1 MRALAMVRPARAGA
15 CGAYP
20 PRRLHGSIAASHR
33 KDRPMPRTIAL
44 PCRPEPLAVTVEETA
59 LIIVDMQN
67 AYLSKG
73 GYIDL
78 VGFDVAGAPPVIE
91 ESARIAAACRAA
103 GIPVIYLQNG
113 FSPDQREAPEGAPV
127 WHKSNAL
134 KFMRANEAYAGRL
147 ITHGTW
153 DHEIVPELAPQ
164 PGDIVVPKARYSGF
178 AGTALEQILA
188 ARRIR
193 TLLVCGVATNVCVES
208 TIRDAYHREFFP
220 VMLADATM
228 AAGPGAQAATEFNV
242 ETFFGWLSS
251 GAELRAA
258 LMAND

>member
-1 MRALAMVRPARAGA
+1 MTRTVTLPA
-15 CGAYP
+15 
-20 PRRLHGSIAASHR
+20 
-33 KDRPMPRTIAL
+33 
-44 PCRPEPLAVTVEETA
+44 RPEPITVTVEETA

-78 VGFDVAGAPPVIE
+78 VGFDVSGAPPVIE
-91 ESARIAAACRAA
+91 ETARIAEACRTA
-103 GIPVIYLQNG
+103 GIPIIYLQNG
-113 FSPDQREAPEGAPV
+113 FSPDQREAPETAPV
-127 WHKSNAL
+127 FHKSNAL
-134 KFMRANEAYAGRL
+134 KFMRANEAYAGKL

-153 DHEIVPELAPQ
+153 DHEIVPELTPQ
-164 PGDIVVPKARYSGF
+164 AGDVVVPKSRYSGF

-228 AAGPGAQAATEFNV
+228 AAGPGTQQATEFNV
-242 ETFFGWLSS
+242 QAFFGWLSS

-258 LMAND
+258 LMANAG

>member
-1 MRALAMVRPARAGA
+1 
-15 CGAYP
+15 
-20 PRRLHGSIAASHR
+20 
-33 KDRPMPRTIAL
+33 MPRTITL
-44 PCRPEPLAVTVEETA
+44 PARPEPIEVSLDDTA
-59 LIIVDMQN
+59 LVIVDMQN

-78 VGFDVAGAPPVIE
+78 VGFDVSGAPPVIE
-91 ESARIAAACRAA
+91 ETARIADACRAA

-113 FSPDQREAPEGAPV
+113 FSPDQREAPPSAPV

-134 KFMRANEAYAGRL
+134 KFMRANEAYAGQL

-153 DHEIVPELAPQ
+153 DHEIVPDLTPR
-164 PGDIVVPKARYSGF
+164 PGDIIVPKARYSGF
-178 AGTALEQILA
+178 AGTALDQILA

-208 TIRDAYHREFFP
+208 TIRDAYHRELFP

-228 AAGPGAQAATEFNV
+228 AAGPGTQAATEFNV
-242 ETFFGWLSS
+242 ETFFGWVST
-251 GAELRAA
+251 GPDLRSA
-258 LMAND
+258 LRSNAG

>member
-1 MRALAMVRPARAGA
+1 MTRTVTLPA
-15 CGAYP
+15 
-20 PRRLHGSIAASHR
+20 
-33 KDRPMPRTIAL
+33 
-44 PCRPEPLAVTVEETA
+44 RPEPLTVTIEETA

-78 VGFDVAGAPPVIE
+78 VGFDVSASPPVIE
-91 ESARIAAACRAA
+91 ETARIAEACRAA

-113 FSPDQREAPEGAPV
+113 FSPDQREAPPSAPV

-134 KFMRANEAYAGRL
+134 KFMRANEAFAGKL

-153 DHEIVPELAPQ
+153 DHEIVPELTPQ

-178 AGTALEQILA
+178 AGTGLDQILA
-188 ARRIR
+188 SRRIR
-193 TLLVCGVATNVCVES
+193 TLLICGVATNVCVES

-220 VMLADATM
+220 VMLTDATM
-228 AAGPGAQAATEFNV
+228 GAGPGTQEGTEFNV
-242 ETFFGWLSS
+242 QAFFGWLST
-251 GAELRAA
+251 GAEMRAA
-258 LMAND
+258 LSSNSAGE

>member
-1 MRALAMVRPARAGA
+1 
-15 CGAYP
+15 
-20 PRRLHGSIAASHR
+20 
-33 KDRPMPRTIAL
+33 MPRTVTL
-44 PCRPEPLAVTVEETA
+44 PARPEPLTVTVEETA
-59 LIIVDMQN
+59 LIVVDMQN
-67 AYLSKG
+67 AYCSKG

-78 VGFDVAGAPPVIE
+78 VGFDVSGAPPVIE
-91 ESARIAAACRAA
+91 ETARLAAACRAA

-113 FSPDQREAPEGAPV
+113 FSPDLREAPGPSAPV

-134 KFMRANEAYAGRL
+134 KFMRANEAYAGKL
-147 ITHGTW
+147 ITYGTW
-153 DHEIVPELAPQ
+153 DHEIVPELTPE

-178 AGTALEQILA
+178 AGTNLEQVLA

-220 VMLADATM
+220 VMVTDATM

-242 ETFFGWLSS
+242 AQFFGWLTS
-251 GAELRAA
+251 GAEVRAA
-258 LMAND
+258 LMANDPA

>member
-1 MRALAMVRPARAGA
+1 MTRTVTLPA
-15 CGAYP
+15 
-20 PRRLHGSIAASHR
+20 
-33 KDRPMPRTIAL
+33 
-44 PCRPEPLAVTVEETA
+44 RPEPLTVTVEETA

-67 AYLSKG
+67 AYCSKG
-73 GYIDL
+73 GYLDL
-78 VGFDVAGAPPVIE
+78 VGFDVSGAAPVIAE
-91 ESARIAAACRAA
+91 AALIVAACRDA

-113 FSPDQREAPEGAPV
+113 FAPDQREVGGPGAPV

-134 KFMRANEAYAGRL
+134 KFMRANEAYAGKL

-153 DHEIVPELAPQ
+153 DHAIVSELTPEAD
-164 PGDIVVPKARYSGF
+164 DILVPKSRYSGF
-178 AGTALEQILA
+178 AGTALEQILQ

-220 VMLADATM
+220 VMLTDATM

-242 ETFFGWLSS
+242 ATFFGWLSS

-258 LMAND
+258 LMHNGPA